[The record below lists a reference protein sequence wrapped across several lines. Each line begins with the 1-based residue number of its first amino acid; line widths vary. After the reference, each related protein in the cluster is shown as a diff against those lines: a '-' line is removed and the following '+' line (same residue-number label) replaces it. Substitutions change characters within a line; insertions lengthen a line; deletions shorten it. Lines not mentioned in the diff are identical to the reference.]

1 MRRDLIRHPA
11 VSSAIGGVTVEA
23 ERGKAGILHLRYAV
37 ADPMGALLLPA
48 RAGAVRTDGLWRR
61 TCFEAFLR
69 APGAEGYVELN
80 LSPSGAW
87 AAYRFEGYRAG
98 MADAGPLATPG
109 IEVMHTPAGFDLS
122 ATVDLSGLAEL
133 PAAGPWRLGLSAV
146 IEAGA
151 DGLSYWALA
160 HPPGAADFHHA
171 AGFVVELG

>member
-11 VSSAIGGVTVEA
+11 VSSAIVGVTVEA

-37 ADPMGALLLPA
+37 ADPMGAMLLLA
-48 RAGAVRTDGLWRR
+48 RGEAVRTDGLWRR

-69 APGAEGYVELN
+69 APGAESYVELN

-133 PAAGPWRLGLSAV
+133 AAAGPWRLGLSAV